1 MKTRAFAFI
10 LLMVTLM
17 FLASF
22 LSNMKTV
29 QAQTSY
35 TIEHVSH
42 QTTVLYNGYVLIND
56 TITINV
62 TGQAPFDFLIGFP
75 YRYGQHLLRSVAH
88 NTSDFFAVTL
98 NVPLGEHVGF
108 YAAKIGPLQGVPQL
122 VFSVEF
128 VLSNSLL
135 VQDSQDATRFRL
147 DFPAYPSLMK
157 PVAVCNGSIV
167 LPKDAVFVS
176 GVPGGVTYAKENMP
190 EFTDSSGLINFTSSA
205 DNVRIMDIEEFS
217 SEIRMTELG
226 GADCTGTY
234 HLTNKA
240 TESLNSTDIVLPSNA
255 FGVTAHDELGRTM
268 AGPTQTDQATNRFRV
283 TFASSVETNKSFGF
297 SVEYLLPNNYTVQG
311 NAGGFLFNMSLF
323 QNLNYYVSQASVSFV
338 MPEGA
343 RVTSFKD
350 TLTGDTPRLSRSIY
364 QETATIAKSN
374 VISVDG
380 FNAEISYDYNPLWLS
395 FQPTMWVWAL
405 AIVGC
410 TVAATWRR
418 PKAPAARGPAPAMAV
433 RIGADYLKSFV
444 DSYEEKIKIASELGS
459 LEARVSKGRIPRR
472 RYKVLRKTFETRLE
486 TLDRELDES
495 KDRLRAAGGKY
506 GDLMRQLEISE
517 AEINEAETNVRS
529 IEARHAGGELSF
541 EAYRK
546 LQSDYQR
553 RKEGAEMTIKG
564 ILLRLREEIR

>member
-1 MKTRAFAFI
+1 VKTRAFAFV

-29 QAQTSY
+29 QAQTNY

-42 QTTVLYNGYVLIND
+42 ETTVLYNGYVLIND

-75 YRYGQHLLRSVAH
+75 YRYGQQLLRSVAH

-98 NVPLGEHVGF
+98 NVPLGDHVGF
-108 YAAKIGPLQGVPQL
+108 YAAKIGFPQGAPQ

-128 VLSNSLL
+128 VLSNRLL
-135 VQDSQDATRFRL
+135 VQDSQDATRFTL

-157 PVAVCNGSIV
+157 PVAICNGSIV

-176 GVPGGVTYAKENMP
+176 GVPGGVSYGEENLP

-226 GADCTGTY
+226 GADCTDTY

-240 TESLNSTDIVLPSNA
+240 TESLNSTDIILPSNA

-268 AGPTQTDQATNRFRV
+268 TGPTQTDQATNRFRV
-283 TFASSVETNKSFGF
+283 TFASPVETNKSSGF

-311 NAGGFLFNMSLF
+311 DAGGFLFNMSMF
-323 QNLNYYVSQASVSFV
+323 QRLNYYVSQASVSFV
-338 MPEGA
+338 MPQGA
-343 RVTSFKD
+343 RVTNFED
-350 TLTGDTPRLSRSIY
+350 TLTGDIPSLSRSIY
-364 QETATIAKSN
+364 QETATIAKSS
-374 VISVDG
+374 VISVDS
-380 FNAEISYDYNPLWLS
+380 FNAEILYEYNPLWLS

-418 PKAPAARGPAPAMAV
+418 PKAAVARGPAPAVTV
-433 RIGADYLKSFV
+433 RIGTDYLKSFV

-472 RYKVLRKTFETRLE
+472 RYKVLRKTLETRLE
-486 TLDRELDES
+486 TLDKELDES
-495 KDRLRAAGGKY
+495 KDRLRGAGGKY

-553 RKEGAEMTIKG
+553 RKEGAETTIKG

>member
-1 MKTRAFAFI
+1 
-10 LLMVTLM
+10 
-17 FLASF
+17 
-22 LSNMKTV
+22 
-29 QAQTSY
+29 
-35 TIEHVSH
+35 
-42 QTTVLYNGYVLIND
+42 
-56 TITINV
+56 
-62 TGQAPFDFLIGFP
+62 
-75 YRYGQHLLRSVAH
+75 
-88 NTSDFFAVTL
+88 
-98 NVPLGEHVGF
+98 
-108 YAAKIGPLQGVPQL
+108 
-122 VFSVEF
+122 
-128 VLSNSLL
+128 
-135 VQDSQDATRFRL
+135 
-147 DFPAYPSLMK
+147 
-157 PVAVCNGSIV
+157 
-167 LPKDAVFVS
+167 
-176 GVPGGVTYAKENMP
+176 
-190 EFTDSSGLINFTSSA
+190 
-205 DNVRIMDIEEFS
+205 
-217 SEIRMTELG
+217 
-226 GADCTGTY
+226 
-234 HLTNKA
+234 
-240 TESLNSTDIVLPSNA
+240 
-255 FGVTAHDELGRTM
+255 
-268 AGPTQTDQATNRFRV
+268 
-283 TFASSVETNKSFGF
+283 VETNKSFGF

-323 QNLNYYVSQASVSFV
+323 QNLNYYVSQASVSFI